1 MPTTAELT
9 KARVFLLQAAASAS
23 WVASLMYADEP
34 MVSARLNDIAARLGD
49 ELQTIDRL
57 IAANP

>member
-23 WVASLMYADEP
+23 WVALLLHADEP
-34 MVSARLNDIAARLGD
+34 ATAARLNDIAARLND

>member
-23 WVASLMYADEP
+23 WVALLIHPDEP
-34 MVSARLNDIAARLGD
+34 TAAARLNDIAGRLGD
-49 ELQTIDRL
+49 ELLIIDRL
-57 IAANP
+57 IAAQP